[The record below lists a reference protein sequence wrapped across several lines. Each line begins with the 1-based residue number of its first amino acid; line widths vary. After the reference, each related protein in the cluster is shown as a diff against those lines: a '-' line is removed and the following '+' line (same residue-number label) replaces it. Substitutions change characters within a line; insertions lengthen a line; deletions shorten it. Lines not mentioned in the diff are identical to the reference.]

1 MVRELQTLNE
11 QNKLA
16 LWAERVQACRSSGR
30 TVKDWCK
37 ESGISEQTVSVLE
50 TPSYNYLR
58 QTHMGLP
65 LNIFRLAF
73 YWLWHVIRDV
83 KI

>member
-1 MVRELQTLNE
+1 MTI
-11 QNKLA
+11 
-16 LWAERVQACRSSGR
+16 
-30 TVKDWCK
+30 
-37 ESGISEQTVSVLE
+37 ISWIIEKAQHSLDFFDT
-50 TPSYNYLR
+50 LR